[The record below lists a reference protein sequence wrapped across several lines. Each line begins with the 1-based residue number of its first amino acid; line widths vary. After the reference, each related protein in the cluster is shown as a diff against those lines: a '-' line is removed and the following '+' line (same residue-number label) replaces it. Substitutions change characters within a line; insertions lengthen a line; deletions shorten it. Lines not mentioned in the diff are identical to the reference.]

1 MELGEAS
8 VVTLIP
14 PDSFPTEEARD
25 PSSEDSTLAV
35 VNRVTESEVTQRKQ
49 MLCELVGT
57 PELLTPTQT
66 EELHQ
71 FLGEQHEAFCLER
84 KERGETDILTMEIDT
99 GDARP
104 KKQPARRMPFAVRS
118 EVAKQLQS
126 MQEAEVIQPS
136 NSPWASP
143 VVMVRKR
150 DGTHRFC
157 VDYRELNSVTK
168 ADTFPLPRIDD
179 LLNQLGAARYFSTL
193 DLASGY
199 WQIRMPP
206 DSVEKTAFTTPH
218 GLHEFRVMPFG
229 LTNAPGVFQ
238 RLMEKVLAGLN
249 PPDGSAFVVVYIDN
263 VLVFSRSLEEHLE
276 HLRRVILRIC
286 EAGLKLKPSK
296 CHFIRE
302 EVEYLGHLITP
313 QGLKTNARLT
323 AAVAEFPRPQ
333 NVSEVQRFLGLSS
346 YYRRFVSNFARVA
359 SPLHALTRKG
369 AEFEWTNECEVSF
382 QALKEKLTSAPVLAY
397 PSFERSFVLET
408 DASIAGIGAVLSQ
421 PQDDGLSASRRICQS
436 IANPIRA
443 KLCDH

>member
-1 MELGEAS
+1 M
-8 VVTLIP
+8 
-14 PDSFPTEEARD
+14 
-25 PSSEDSTLAV
+25 
-35 VNRVTESEVTQRKQ
+35 
-49 MLCELVGT
+49 
-57 PELLTPTQT
+57 
-66 EELHQ
+66 
-71 FLGEQHEAFCLER
+71 
-84 KERGETDILTMEIDT
+84 
-99 GDARP
+99 
-104 KKQPARRMPFAVRS
+104 
-118 EVAKQLQS
+118 
-126 MQEAEVIQPS
+126 IQPS

-179 LLNQLGAARYFSTL
+179 LLDQLGAARYFSTL

-199 WQIRMPP
+199 WQIRMHP

-238 RLMEKVLAGLN
+238 RLMERVLAGLN
-249 PPDGSAFVVVYIDN
+249 PPDGAAFVVVYIDD

-333 NVSEVQRFLGLSS
+333 NVSEVRRFLGLSS

-397 PSFERSFVLET
+397 PSFERPFVLET